1 MAFEHGRT
9 HAHPQGPGEQAI
21 AAGHGE
27 ESGGPVST
35 LLSLLRPQELV
46 TGVLQ
51 REVRE
56 GWILPVG
63 RARSTGCGRASGREL
78 GLCSVLYAE
87 AVTMGIPRMGHG
99 VSRFCIG
106 LGWGCS
112 SGRVGGLSPEE
123 AWTVVTRAMTFSSLP
138 A

>member
-9 HAHPQGPGEQAI
+9 HAHPQGPGEQAV
-21 AAGHGE
+21 ATGHGE

-35 LLSLLRPQELV
+35 LLSLLGPQELV
-46 TGVLQ
+46 TWGLQ
-51 REVRE
+51 HELIE
-56 GWILPVG
+56 AQILPVS
-63 RARSTGCGRASGREL
+63 RAGSGSASGREL
-78 GLCSVLYAE
+78 GTCSVLYTE
-87 AVTMGIPRMGHG
+87 AVTLRMGHG
-99 VSRFCIG
+99 VSRFCMG